1 MRGLGGIGHDG
12 AVSDP
17 TRPIDQSYGRA
28 NAPRPSVDATR
39 LWVGGLLAG
48 VVAAGVAIVGLLIA
62 RGIFDIKV
70 FVPGRQDAL
79 FTPSSW
85 WYAGAAFIGG
95 VFATGLLH
103 LLLVANA
110 PAPFRFFSWILG
122 LIIAISVIVPFTS
135 NAKIESQIATAAI
148 NLAIGITLM
157 SILQG
162 VGHSAVRDQTPG

>member
-62 RGIFDIKV
+62 RGIFDINV

-122 LIIAISVIVPFTS
+122 LIIAIPAMIFWRHFRALIDSFVIDM
-135 NAKIESQIATAAI
+135 EQ
-148 NLAIGITLM
+148 
-157 SILQG
+157 Q
-162 VGHSAVRDQTPG
+162 AVKLVEVAHGDRRG